1 MTDTWPNSWSQLM
14 KWRQECHRRFG
25 SVQDFPIRAPG
36 EEITNLLTPRSRVL
50 DVGAGAH
57 KPFHGTIT
65 ELTPNYFSLDS
76 DPEGVFDFRSF
87 DEIPAQTTFDLIL
100 ANQVLEHLS
109 VADAFAT
116 AMSALSH
123 LTEEGRLVV
132 TVPNTAHP
140 IRQWD
145 CTHVTAWPANDL
157 YSLLCSADFEVFS
170 MARYNKF
177 PLTAHPLKRW
187 VVETVC
193 NEFRMDWCDSIMAV
207 AGRGSQKGGNRQ
219 SG

>member
-25 SVQDFPIRAPG
+25 SVQDFPIRSPG
-36 EEITNLLTPRSRVL
+36 EEIAALLTPDSRVL

-57 KPFHGTIT
+57 KPFHGAIT
-65 ELTPNYFSLDS
+65 QLTPNYFSLDR

-87 DEIPAQTTFDLIL
+87 DDIPAQATFDLIL
-100 ANQVLEHLS
+100 ANQILEHLS
-109 VADAFAT
+109 ADDAFVA
-116 AMSALSH
+116 ACSALSH
-123 LTEEGRLVV
+123 LAEGGRLVA

-140 IRQWD
+140 VRQWD

-157 YSLLCSADFEVFS
+157 YSLLCSAEFEVFS

-177 PLTAHPLKRW
+177 PLTTHPLKRW

-193 NEFRMDWCDSIMAV
+193 SEFRVDWCDSIMAV
-207 AGRGSQKGGNRQ
+207 AGRSPQKGGNQR